1 MDEFTFSVVYIVL
14 SKTHFTLKAIF
25 FEQKYIDISSLSQFT
40 HYVSSL
46 LFIFCDISSLLLLF
60 SIGLHVCQ
68 CQNLKKDIDPYLKEV
83 VGRAYFGL
91 ISSGWQVAW
100 TMLKCRI

>member
-1 MDEFTFSVVYIVL
+1 MDEFTLSEVYIVL
-14 SKTHFTLKAIF
+14 PKTYFNLKAIF
-25 FEQKYIDISSLSQFT
+25 FKQKYIDISSLSQFA
-40 HYVSSL
+40 HLVSSL
-46 LFIFCDISSLLLLF
+46 FFCDISSLLLLF

-68 CQNLKKDIDPYLKEV
+68 CQNLKKAIDPYLKEV

-100 TMLKCRI
+100 TMLKCQI